1 MIPEPLERIVITKEE
16 LLDPSIDEQLAQQ
29 RNVGPG
35 SLQPLEEKG
44 GFRLLYATWF
54 YLLVAGLCGALLGW
68 ALLEPFFEDGIL
80 LTGRVQEVDSSD
92 FVPNVRALKISG
104 LPVYVDTART
114 TIRGGLRNQVNY
126 TVDDLRVDSVV
137 KLRGEPLELEEGY
150 VLAAAAIRIEPP
162 GTPAP
167 ADVDLAALTS
177 QNEVAGRVLFPLVAG
192 MIGLL
197 IGAAEGIICRT
208 RARAVRCGLFGL
220 AAGVVGGFVS
230 MLAGNIIYE
239 TLGGLAGDPTES
251 SGAFM
256 LQMFRRGLAWTI
268 IGTAVGLGQGMALKS
283 RRLLLNGLIGGILG
297 GLIGGLL
304 FDPISLVFS
313 NPAMLSGGELSR
325 GIGFGIIGVMVGVM
339 IGVTDLLTRSAW
351 LRVTAGPLRGKEFS
365 FYQTP
370 IRLGSSP
377 KNEIYLFKDPRIEPV
392 HSTINKLRDT
402 YEIEDNGSASGTLV
416 NGQRIQR
423 KRLADGDRIAI
434 GESEFVYTTRE
445 KKKAG

>member
-1 MIPEPLERIVITKEE
+1 MTPEPVGRIVITKEE
-16 LLDPSIDEQLAQQ
+16 LLDPSIDEQLAQR
-29 RNVGPG
+29 RNVVPG

-44 GFRLLYATWF
+44 GFRLFYATWF
-54 YLLVAGLCGALLGW
+54 YLLLAGLCGALAGW
-68 ALLEPFFEDGIL
+68 AVIEPYLEDGIL
-80 LTGRVQEVDSSD
+80 FTGRVQEVGSSD
-92 FVPNVRALKISG
+92 VQPNIRSLKISG
-104 LPVYVDTART
+104 LPVFVHTAKT
-114 TIRGGLRNQVNY
+114 TIRGGLGNQVNY

-137 KLRGEPLELEEGY
+137 KLRGAALEQGDGLFAE
-150 VLAAAAIRIEPP
+150 AIRIEPP

-167 ADVDLAALTS
+167 AEVDLAGLKSKST
-177 QNEVAGRVLFPLVAG
+177 VAAAAMFPMIAG

-220 AAGVVGGFVS
+220 AAGVGGGFVS
-230 MLAGNIIYE
+230 MMAGGLIYQA
-239 TLGGLAGDPTES
+239 LGGLAEDPTAS

-283 RRLLLNGLIGGILG
+283 RRLLLNGLIGGMLG
-297 GLIGGLL
+297 GLIGGLV

-313 NPAMLSGGELSR
+313 NPAMLSGAGLSR
-325 GIGFGIIGVMVGVM
+325 GIGFGIIGAMVGVM

-402 YEIEDNGSASGTLV
+402 YEIEDHGSASGTIV

-434 GESEFVYTTRE
+434 GESELVYTTRD
-445 KKKAG
+445 KKKTG